1 MFTETNKAIV
11 RRYLDLLRTTKR
23 PGALD
28 TYVDDAALTE
38 HMQAMEVSF
47 LATTLSHCI
56 LLLKAIWCVCVV
68 LSNGT
73 NKGPFMGH
81 PATGKTVAFTL
92 FIEYR
97 VSKGKIVEH
106 WMLANLPALLE
117 QLGLMPSAVA

>member
-1 MFTETNKAIV
+1 MLTETNKAIV

-47 LATTLSHCI
+47 PGYYLEPLHIIAEGDL
-56 LLLKAIWCVCVV
+56 VCVRSIV
-68 LSNGT
+68 HGT

-81 PATGKTVAFTL
+81 PATGKMVAFTL

-106 WMLANLPALLE
+106 WMLADLPALLE
-117 QLGLMPSAVA
+117 QLGLMPSAVV